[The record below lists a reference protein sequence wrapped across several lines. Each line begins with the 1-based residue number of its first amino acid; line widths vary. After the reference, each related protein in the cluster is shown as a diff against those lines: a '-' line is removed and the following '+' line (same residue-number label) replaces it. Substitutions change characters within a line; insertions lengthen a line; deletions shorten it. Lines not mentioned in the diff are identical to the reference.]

1 MTGDDD
7 GSMLYYG
14 SIAGGRKVSWLFV
27 ICTSIIFISERG
39 EAKGGGVL
47 LLAGSQFR
55 LSVDEF
61 ASELTN
67 FVCPSTNS
75 PVS

>member
-14 SIAGGRKVSWLFV
+14 SIGGRKVSWLFV
-27 ICTSIIFISERG
+27 ICTSRAKRREEGYYFWR
-39 EAKGGGVL
+39 EA
-47 LLAGSQFR
+47 
-55 LSVDEF
+55 
-61 ASELTN
+61 N
-67 FVCPSTNS
+67 FVCPSTNT